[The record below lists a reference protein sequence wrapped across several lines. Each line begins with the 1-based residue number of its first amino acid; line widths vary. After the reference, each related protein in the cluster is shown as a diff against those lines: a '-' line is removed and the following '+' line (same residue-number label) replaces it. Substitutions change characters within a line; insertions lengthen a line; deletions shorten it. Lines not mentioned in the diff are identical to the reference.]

1 MINYFITNELF
12 LEVNNR
18 TGLTAAVVDILTK
31 AGVLIESF
39 AAHSY
44 CSMAYMY
51 LVTDDNEQAIAELE
65 QLSDVRTVN
74 ENQVLFF
81 EKNNWSDQ
89 TWSNIATALC
99 NNNIEI
105 DHFYS
110 TATRQ
115 TPYFVLSTLDNHRAA
130 DCVSTCV

>member
-12 LEVNNR
+12 IEVNNR
-18 TGLTAAVVDILTK
+18 TGLTAAVVDTLTQ
-31 AGVLIESF
+31 AGVMIESF

-44 CSMAYMY
+44 GSMAYMY
-51 LVTDDNEQAIAELE
+51 LVTDDNAQAVSELE
-65 QLSDVRTVN
+65 QLSDVRQVH

-81 EKNNWSDQ
+81 EKVNWSDQ
-89 TWSNIATALC
+89 TWSNIATVLC

-110 TATRQ
+110 TATNH

-130 DCVSTCV
+130 DCVSNCL